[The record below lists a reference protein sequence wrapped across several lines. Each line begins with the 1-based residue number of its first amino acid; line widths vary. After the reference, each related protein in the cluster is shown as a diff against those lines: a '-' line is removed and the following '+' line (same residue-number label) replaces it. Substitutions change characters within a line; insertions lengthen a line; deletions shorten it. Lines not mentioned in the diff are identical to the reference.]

1 MGPVRA
7 TTGFRDVSVYGRAL
21 GGDPALPLPAGG
33 PDVPPVSSLL
43 SPARWWRSPAGPC
56 RTRRAGDRA
65 AALQHE
71 IRDAPDARAGKRSP
85 PTGGGRAL
93 RLARLGTGPVRL
105 EVQAVRLGEAL
116 IVACEGVFVEYGAR
130 LKDASPADV
139 TFVAAYSKRLRGL
152 HPHPDHLGRGGY
164 EVSPA
169 PGRGWGG
176 TGGRLT
182 ERAAPSPVE
191 FGQARLTGRA

>member
-21 GGDPALPLPAGG
+21 GGEALRCLSLLEARTSPPCPLPW
-33 PDVPPVSSLL
+33 L

-56 RTRRAGDRA
+56 RTPPSWRSGGGTQD
-65 AALQHE
+65 E
-71 IRDAPDARAGKRSP
+71 IRDAPDDATRKEAIAAYRRVAEP
-85 PTGGGRAL
+85 L

-116 IVACEGVFVEYGAR
+116 IVACEGELFVEYGAR

-139 TFVAAYSKRLRGL
+139 TFVAAYSNGYEGYIPTPAPGTGGLRGL
-152 HPHPDHLGRGGY
+152 PGPWTRVGRDGGTSHRARRRPRPSSLGR
-164 EVSPA
+164 
-169 PGRGWGG
+169 
-176 TGGRLT
+176 
-182 ERAAPSPVE
+182 RA
-191 FGQARLTGRA
+191 